1 MLLIIV
7 GIIFIIGGGYVSIR
21 SIWERKVCTEII
33 EATIVGMET
42 RTTHEDDRDGRGY
55 TTQTRIYPI
64 YEYEV
69 NGEKYKKRS
78 SHGGM
83 RMMLGEKIQIH
94 YNPNNPSEAVIPA
107 SYNYTIV
114 ASAIILVAAVI
125 GAIIVGITLT
135 HKIKNYYKEEQ
146 GL

>member
-94 YNPNNPSEAVIPA
+94 YNPNNPSI
-107 SYNYTIV
+107 SYERTNISGIIGGIV
-114 ASAIILVAAVI
+114 LILA
-125 GAIIVGITLT
+125 GILS
-135 HKIKNYYKEEQ
+135 ISGGISQ
-146 GL
+146 